1 MRIHLHYT
9 GNQMPYTIKSCKKGI
24 YWISY
29 SGAVDLTLRL
39 QALQTVEEASR
50 HIPIRGNLIDFRE
63 TDLHCSFT
71 EQFEF
76 ANKATEQSGHRG
88 RKAAY
93 LVRDMKS
100 APIEILELAMSNRGI
115 DTRLFTDELEAINW
129 LTGGCYH
136 SCEDFKKSC
145 CAVGN
150 MAQSVVGRSDPS
162 LALGK

>member
-1 MRIHLHYT
+1 
-9 GNQMPYTIKSCKKGI
+9 MPYTIKSCNHGI
-24 YWISY
+24 NWISY
-29 SGAVDLTLRL
+29 SGTVDLAMRL
-39 QALQTVEEASR
+39 QALQSVEDVAR

-76 ANKATEQSGHRG
+76 ATKATGQAGHLG
-88 RKAAY
+88 KKAAY
-93 LVRDMKS
+93 LVKDIHS

-115 DTRLFTDELEAINW
+115 ETKLFTEELKAINW

-150 MAQSVVGRSDPS
+150 MAQSAPERSNTSP
-162 LALGK
+162 APGK

>member
-1 MRIHLHYT
+1 
-9 GNQMPYTIKSCKKGI
+9 MPYTIKSCKNGI

-29 SGAVDLTLRL
+29 SGTVDLAVRL
-39 QALQTVEEASR
+39 QALQAVEDASR

-63 TDLHCSFT
+63 TDLLCSFT
-71 EQFEF
+71 EQLEF
-76 ANKATEQSGHRG
+76 ATKATEQSGHRG

-93 LVRDMKS
+93 LVNDVQA

-115 DTRLFTDELEAINW
+115 ETRLFTNELEAINW
-129 LTGGCYH
+129 LTGGCYQ

-150 MAQSVVGRSDPS
+150 MAQTVAGS
-162 LALGK
+162 

>member
-1 MRIHLHYT
+1 
-9 GNQMPYTIKSCKKGI
+9 MPYTIKSCKNGI

-29 SGAVDLTLRL
+29 SGTVDLALRL

-50 HIPIRGNLIDFRE
+50 HIPIRGNLIDFRDTE
-63 TDLHCSFT
+63 LLCSFT

-76 ANKATEQSGHRG
+76 ATKAAGQYGHRG

-93 LVRDMKS
+93 LVKDLKA

-115 DTRLFTDELEAINW
+115 ETRLFTDELKAVNW
-129 LTGGCYH
+129 LTGGCYK

-150 MAQSVVGRSDPS
+150 MAQCVPEDSVSS
-162 LALGK
+162 QNIGK